1 MGVPGAGVGGT
12 GSQARLPVPTTAAS
26 RELCLPA
33 PHPHPHP
40 TAWLSPTPL
49 QLGCHFLEPPSHC
62 PHPRK
67 TPDAVFMATVLSLHI
82 NCKGPQSKI
91 LFLVLGAKLL
101 GDLGLHP
108 GSHWGLEQGSICKT
122 R

>member
-12 GSQARLPVPTTAAS
+12 GSQVRLPVPTTAAS
-26 RELCLPA
+26 CELCLPE
-33 PHPHPHP
+33 PHPPP
-40 TAWLSPTPL
+40 TAWLPPTPL
-49 QLGCHFLEPPSHC
+49 QLGCQFLQPPSHC

-67 TPDAVFMATVLSLHI
+67 TLDAVFTATVLSLHI

-91 LFLVLGAKLL
+91 LFPVLGAKLL